1 MKPFS
6 NIFFSNVLW
15 VTDGTSENKLV
26 IQRVLAVIK
35 KFNSRLT
42 LVHVIE
48 EPPSELTILSGKSRS
63 EIKKKRDDLLK
74 RQVTKSNSILE
85 KIVATLK
92 KNGVRANFKVTTGK
106 EFVEII
112 RMVLRNKHDMVIK
125 KAGMDDGFLKRTF
138 GTEDMHL
145 MRDCPC
151 PVLLIKPKVRKD
163 HPLILAAVDPD
174 PVNSTRD
181 AINKLILD
189 YTLSFEQTFNKCEIH
204 FIHAWD
210 INEGVLSK
218 VGGQAEKNA
227 MSYRERQHRREL
239 VDHFLDKYKWENNK
253 PKIHILKGSPKNLI
267 PKLANELD
275 AGLVIMG
282 TVCRTGI
289 PGLIIGNTAETVMNK
304 LKCSILAIKP
314 QKFISNVTLKKI
326 KSY

>member
-15 VTDGTSENKLV
+15 VTDGKSENKLV

-48 EPPSELTILSGKSRS
+48 EPPSELAILSGKRRS
-63 EIKKKRDDLLK
+63 EIEKKRNEFLK
-74 RQVTKSNSILE
+74 LQVTKSRSSLQ

-92 KNGVRANFKVTTGK
+92 KNGVRANFKVVTGK
-106 EFVEII
+106 EFIEII
-112 RMVLRNKHDMVIK
+112 RMVLRNKHDLVLK
-125 KAGMDDGFLKRTF
+125 KAGIDDGFLKRAF
-138 GTEDMHL
+138 GNEDMQL
-145 MRDCPC
+145 MRNCPC

-189 YTLSFEQTFNKCEIH
+189 YTLSIEQSFEKCEIH

-210 INEGVLSK
+210 INEGVLSRY
-218 VGGQAEKNA
+218 GGQAEKKA

-239 VDHFLDKYKWENNK
+239 VDGFLDKYKWDNNK
-253 PKIHILKGSPKNLI
+253 PKIHILKGSPKKLI
-267 PKLANELD
+267 PKLANDLD

-304 LKCSILAIKP
+304 LNCSILAIKP
-314 QKFISNVTLKKI
+314 QKFVSQVTLKKI